1 MPSDPDGLWPRRADD
16 TIDRVD
22 EEREITDVENPP
34 DAEVIDEDEVI
45 RIDADDRPVEDLDDD
60 LDH

>member
-1 MPSDPDGLWPRRADD
+1 MPSDPDGLWPRRGDD

-22 EEREITDVENPP
+22 EEREIDDVEKPL
-34 DAEVIDEDEVI
+34 DEEVLDDDEVL

-60 LDH
+60 LEH